1 MKKLSTVLPV
11 LLLSNLLCMMDVS
24 IMTIVLPELQTAFK
38 ISLDDLSWALNIYTI
53 LFATLIIPLGRLA
66 ARWGRNRFVLMG
78 LLCFALGSWL
88 TGAADNLTWLLIG
101 RAIQSVGAASIIPT
115 SMVIGLELSD
125 SQNRNKV
132 VALLAGTQGLAVAL
146 GPTIGGVV
154 AQYWSWR
161 WVFWLNVPLIVID
174 VVAFALVLPLR
185 NEKRYPNKIDW
196 LGAVLSMVTLFSLS
210 LALVKGNSW
219 GWQSRVIIG
228 TLILACLAL
237 AGFIWR
243 ELQATSPMIDP
254 SLFSSRNFNGAG
266 LALVLGNFFL
276 GSLAALIPTWL
287 TKVHGESELTAALQ
301 ITPYSLT
308 VMVTVIMGALLVG
321 KISSKLLIGG
331 GFALIVISFGFL
343 SRLPLANDYTALY
356 IGEVLLGA
364 GFGIVAATANVLA
377 VADFHG
383 TKLTDSQS
391 VANVFRQVGM
401 VLAIAIFMTVLT
413 NNLQQARMNTLRYG
427 QQVVNRLDI
436 SASTKRTVKSKLT
449 TKLSANT
456 TTNVNQQVSFSGV
469 KVTPAKRQQ
478 LINQAVAVKL
488 AALAKVQAVPVNQLP
503 RSLQTAVQ
511 QKVAAKVNVVIN
523 KKIAKMNATLASG
536 INQIHR
542 HLMRQLNQA
551 FQRTFA
557 FGLPLALL
565 AIGTSV
571 IFKKQA

>member
-125 SQNRNKV
+125 SQNRNKA

-161 WVFWLNVPLIVID
+161 WVFWLNVPLILID
-174 VVAFALVLPLR
+174 VGAFALVLPLR

-219 GWQSRVIIG
+219 GWQSRAIIG

-243 ELQATSPMIDP
+243 ELQAASPMIDP

-321 KISSKLLIGG
+321 KISSKLLIGS
-331 GFALIVISFGFL
+331 GFALIAISFGFL

-427 QQVVNRLDI
+427 QQVVDRLNI

-469 KVTPAKRQQ
+469 KVTPTKRQQ
-478 LINQAVAVKL
+478 LINQAVAVNL
-488 AALAKVQAVPVNQLP
+488 TALAKAQAVPVNQLP
-503 RSLQTAVQ
+503 RSLQTAVHK
-511 QKVAAKVNVVIN
+511 KVAAKVNVVIN
-523 KKIAKMNATLASG
+523 KKIAKMNKTLARG

-557 FGLPLALL
+557 FGLPLALF